1 MPSPHSLQSS
11 SLEHQHLQ
19 LDVSSAPGCQQPLP
33 QKAFLQTPG
42 TAHSGQQSMLDSN
55 LSRVFWNPLTG
66 EAPERPA
73 FISLSSVLKWR
84 GGREGE
90 MEREKRGRG
99 RDTIFIFRLPSSLRA
114 DSVLLLNP
122 ELVTLSRNPINHSF
136 PKEGITKPCS
146 HKILSHVL
154 VSPRMR
160 TFSLGRKAKPWKVN
174 NYLGR
179 LRGAPGSRAY
189 STFQMPP
196 PWECRG
202 RGRQVETPGCWS
214 HP

>member
-122 ELVTLSRNPINHSF
+122 ESPTTDYYTTWKLPLHTNINTF
-136 PKEGITKPCS
+136 T
-146 HKILSHVL
+146 
-154 VSPRMR
+154 
-160 TFSLGRKAKPWKVN
+160 TFSFKYLRKLTTAWW
-174 NYLGR
+174 
-179 LRGAPGSRAY
+179 Y
-189 STFQMPP
+189 SSPFSGDFADSITNISSSIEMSQCLKDCHSYQRNRCPHWYYNP
-196 PWECRG
+196 
-202 RGRQVETPGCWS
+202 
-214 HP
+214 